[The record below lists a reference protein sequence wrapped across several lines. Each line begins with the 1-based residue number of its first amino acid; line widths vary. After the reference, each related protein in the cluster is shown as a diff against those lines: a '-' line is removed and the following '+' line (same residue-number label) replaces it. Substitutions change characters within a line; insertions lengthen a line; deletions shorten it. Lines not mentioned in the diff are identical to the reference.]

1 MSEFTPENDV
11 LRAESAPAAD
21 IDETFAIVDENDD
34 IDDATADN
42 ADNDTDDEAFDLA
55 DDEHTAGL
63 DDAED
68 DDETDDADEDT
79 EADDTVAAESEAP
92 AFSEL
97 GLPEELVKKLAENG
111 VHSTF
116 PIQAATIPDALAGR
130 HVLGKARTGSGK
142 TLAFGL
148 AALANLK
155 GKRARKGKP
164 LALVLVP
171 TRELAMQVTDA
182 LQPYGFAV
190 GADIAAVYGGAPMY
204 KQVFALR
211 RGVELLV
218 ATPGRLTDLIE
229 QGECDLSEVEI
240 AILDEADQMAD
251 MGFMPIVT
259 ELLSQTDPAGQ
270 RLLFSATLD
279 GAVDELVRQYLTD
292 PVLHSV
298 TQDDEDSSQM
308 DHHLLIVEPAD
319 KALVTAEIAARHT
332 PGDDDGRRTILFART
347 KLGADRIAEKIRE
360 AGVSALALHGGMT
373 QRARTKTLAD
383 FKDGRV
389 PVLVATDVAA
399 RGIHVDGIDLVLHV
413 DPAGDPKDYLH
424 RAGRTA
430 RAGESGTVV
439 TLVLPKQRKATQR
452 LLQSAGVDAELTK
465 VAPSSE
471 TLRELT
477 GGRPVAEYVAEADA
491 YHAAR
496 RAARE
501 SRMTDDRRDGRA
513 GRDGFRGGRE
523 GFGGR
528 DNRDGAR
535 QDRDRFDRNHRG
547 GRFEDRDN
555 RGPGSRDRAGFN
567 GGERRPFADRE
578 RTGFGDREGR
588 GQGRTF
594 DRNGSQGRSFDRDN
608 RDNRGSFGDRG
619 AGRSFERNGSQ
630 GGFDRDRT
638 DRGES
643 RTFDRNSNGSG
654 RSFDRDNRG
663 GYGNRD
669 NRGGSE
675 GRSGGFTGERRNFS
689 DRDNRGGSENR
700 GGFNGGGSENRGGG
714 FNGGERRSFD
724 RNSSQ
729 GRGDNRGGYGN
740 REGRSFDRN
749 SNGSGRNFDRDSR
762 DSRDNRGSFGNRDSR
777 GGSEGRSAG
786 FTGERRSF
794 DRDNRTPDR
803 NSSYG
808 QRRNFSDRDNRN
820 AGGTNDR
827 PQNRNFGDRRGNDRG
842 DGFTPRAGFDG
853 PRRHTDRD
861 NRTSTDRPTERRE
874 FGERTA
880 FGRPRGGYS
889 NDQQRDNRPPRD
901 RRW

>member
-1 MSEFTPENDV
+1 MSAITPENDV
-11 LRAESAPAAD
+11 VRAEAAD
-21 IDETFAIVDENDD
+21 EFTDITEVVEID
-34 IDDATADN
+34 
-42 ADNDTDDEAFDLA
+42 
-55 DDEHTAGL
+55 GL
-63 DDAED
+63 DDGAELD
-68 DDETDDADEDT
+68 VDLDLDDADDDT
-79 EADDTVAAESEAP
+79 DLAASAEADEADTADAVH
-92 AFSEL
+92 FSEL

-111 VHSTF
+111 VQTTF

-171 TRELAMQVTDA
+171 TRELAMQVSDA

-211 RGVELLV
+211 RGVEVLV

-229 QGECDLSEVEI
+229 QEECDLSEVAI
-240 AILDEADQMAD
+240 AVLDEADQMAD
-251 MGFMPIVT
+251 MGFMPIVS

-279 GAVDELVRQYLTD
+279 GAVDELVKKYMTD

-298 TQDDEDSSQM
+298 TADDEDSSQM

-332 PGDDDGRRTILFART
+332 PGGDDGRRTILFART

-360 AGVSALALHGGMT
+360 TGVSALALHGGMT

-383 FKDGRV
+383 FKEGRV

-439 TLVLPKQRKATQR
+439 TLVLPKQRKATLR
-452 LLQSAGVDAELTK
+452 LLESAGIEAELTK
-465 VAPSSE
+465 VTPSSE
-471 TLRELT
+471 TLRDLT

-501 SRMTDDRRDGRA
+501 ARMGDGQRDGRDSYRG
-513 GRDGFRGGRE
+513 GRDGGFRGGERRS
-523 GFGGR
+523 FG
-528 DNRDGAR
+528 
-535 QDRDRFDRNHRG
+535 DRDRFDRGHRG
-547 GRFEDRDN
+547 GRFEERDGGSRGGFGGERSGSGFDRNRGGFERGGSGRGFDRSGDRTEGRGGFGGGERSGSGFSGERSGSGSGFGGGERRSFGDRDGARGGFGGERRSFGDRDGARGGFGGRDTRGSEGRSFERGASGRGFDRTESRGGGERRSFGDRDNARGGFGGRDSRGSEGRGFDRDN
-555 RGPGSRDRAGFN
+555 RG
-567 GGERRPFADRE
+567 GERRS
-578 RTGFGDREGR
+578 FGDRDTSR
-588 GQGRTF
+588 G
-594 DRNGSQGRSFDRDN
+594 FDRDN
-608 RDNRGSFGDRG
+608 RGGERRSFGDR
-619 AGRSFERNGSQ
+619 
-630 GGFDRDRT
+630 D
-638 DRGES
+638 
-643 RTFDRNSNGSG
+643 NS

-663 GYGNRD
+663 GDRRSFGDRDRGGFDRNRGGFDRDNRSDNRSEGRTGERRSFGDRDSRGGERRSYGDRNTSQGRGFDRDNRDNRD
-669 NRGGSE
+669 NRGG
-675 GRSGGFTGERRNFS
+675 
-689 DRDNRGGSENR
+689 
-700 GGFNGGGSENRGGG
+700 
-714 FNGGERRSFD
+714 
-724 RNSSQ
+724 Q
-729 GRGDNRGGYGN
+729 RGGY
-740 REGRSFDRN
+740 D
-749 SNGSGRNFDRDSR
+749 
-762 DSRDNRGSFGNRDSR
+762 
-777 GGSEGRSAG
+777 
-786 FTGERRSF
+786 
-794 DRDNRTPDR
+794 
-803 NSSYG
+803 G
-808 QRRNFSDRDNRN
+808 Q
-820 AGGTNDR
+820 
-827 PQNRNFGDRRGNDRG
+827 
-842 DGFTPRAGFDG
+842 
-853 PRRHTDRD
+853 RRHTDRD
-861 NRTSTDRPTERRE
+861 NRTGGDGERRT

-889 NDQQRDNRPPRD
+889 NEQRDNRPPRD

>member
-1 MSEFTPENDV
+1 
-11 LRAESAPAAD
+11 
-21 IDETFAIVDENDD
+21 
-34 IDDATADN
+34 
-42 ADNDTDDEAFDLA
+42 
-55 DDEHTAGL
+55 
-63 DDAED
+63 
-68 DDETDDADEDT
+68 
-79 EADDTVAAESEAP
+79 
-92 AFSEL
+92 
-97 GLPEELVKKLAENG
+97 
-111 VHSTF
+111 
-116 PIQAATIPDALAGR
+116 
-130 HVLGKARTGSGK
+130 VLGKARTGSGK

-171 TRELAMQVTDA
+171 TRELAMQVSDA

-204 KQVFALR
+204 KQVFSLR

-229 QGECDLSEVEI
+229 QEECDLSEVEI

-259 ELLSQTDPAGQ
+259 ELLSQTDPTGQ

-279 GAVDELVRQYLTD
+279 GAVDELVRKYMTD

-298 TQDDEDSSQM
+298 TADADDSAQM

-319 KALVTAEIAARHT
+319 KAMVTAEIAARHT
-332 PGDDDGRRTILFART
+332 PGGEDGRRTILFART

-439 TLVLPKQRKATQR
+439 TLVLPKQRKSTMR
-452 LLQSAGVDAELTK
+452 LLEQAGVDAELTR

-471 TLRELT
+471 ELRELT

-501 SRMTDDRRDGRA
+501 ARMGDDRRE

-523 GFGGR
+523 GGFRGDRGGR
-528 DNRDGAR
+528 DGFRSDRGGRDGFR
-535 QDRDRFDRNHRG
+535 GGDRDRFDRGHRGGSTG
-547 GRFEDRDN
+547 GRFEERDGGRGFGRERAGFGGERSGSGSSSGFGGGERRSFGDRDGSQNRGGFDRNAGSQNRGGFDRDN
-555 RGPGSRDRAGFN
+555 RG
-567 GGERRPFADRE
+567 GERRS
-578 RTGFGDREGR
+578 FGDRE
-588 GQGRTF
+588 
-594 DRNGSQGRSFDRDN
+594 GSQGRSFDRDN
-608 RDNRGSFGDRG
+608 RGGERRSFGDRD
-619 AGRSFERNGSQ
+619 GSQ
-630 GGFDRDRT
+630 NRGGFDRNGSSQS
-638 DRGES
+638 RG
-643 RTFDRNSNGSG
+643 FDRDNRGGAGGERRSFGERDGSQG

-663 GYGNRD
+663 G
-669 NRGGSE
+669 
-675 GRSGGFTGERRNFS
+675 ERRSFG
-689 DRDNRGGSENR
+689 DRDNRGGSR
-700 GGFNGGGSENRGGG
+700 GGFGDRDNRG
-714 FNGGERRSFD
+714 GGERRSFGDRDGSQNRGGFD
-724 RNSSQ
+724 RNAGSQ
-729 GRGDNRGGYGN
+729 NRGFDRDNRGG
-740 REGRSFDRN
+740 
-749 SNGSGRNFDRDSR
+749 
-762 DSRDNRGSFGNRDSR
+762 
-777 GGSEGRSAG
+777 AG
-786 FTGERRSF
+786 GERRSF
-794 DRDNRTPDR
+794 GDRDNRGGSR
-803 NSSYG
+803 G
-808 QRRNFSDRDNRN
+808 GFGDRDNR
-820 AGGTNDR
+820 GGGER
-827 PQNRNFGDRRGNDRG
+827 RSFGDRDGSQNRGGFDRANRGGERRSFGDRDTNRGGFDRG
-842 DGFTPRAGFDG
+842 SRGGSS
-853 PRRHTDRD
+853 DREQ
-861 NRTSTDRPTERRE
+861 SGERRT
-874 FGERTA
+874 FGERSA

-889 NDQQRDNRPPRD
+889 NDQRENRPTRD

>member
-1 MSEFTPENDV
+1 MSAITPENDV
-11 LRAESAPAAD
+11 VRAEGADEVDTEITAEVELVDTDTDTD
-21 IDETFAIVDENDD
+21 IDI
-34 IDDATADN
+34 
-42 ADNDTDDEAFDLA
+42 DTDFDTIAEA
-55 DDEHTAGL
+55 E
-63 DDAED
+63 AE
-68 DDETDDADEDT
+68 A
-79 EADDTVAAESEAP
+79 VP
-92 AFSEL
+92 FSEL
-97 GLPEELVKKLAENG
+97 GLPEELVRTLAENG
-111 VHSTF
+111 VQTTF

-155 GKRARKGKP
+155 GRRARKGKP

-171 TRELAMQVTDA
+171 TRELAMQVSDA

-211 RGVELLV
+211 RGVEVLV

-229 QGECDLSEVEI
+229 QEECDLSEVEI
-240 AILDEADQMAD
+240 AVLDEADQMAD
-251 MGFMPIVT
+251 MGFMPIVS

-279 GAVDELVRQYLTD
+279 GAVDELVRQYMTD

-298 TQDDEDSSQM
+298 TPDNDDQAQM

-383 FKDGRV
+383 FKEGRV

-439 TLVLPKQRKATQR
+439 TLVLPKQRKSTMR
-452 LLQSAGVDAELTK
+452 LLESAGVEAELTK

-501 SRMTDDRRDGRA
+501 ARMGEERREGGFRGRES
-513 GRDGFRGGRE
+513 GGGGFRGGERRT
-523 GFGGR
+523 FG
-528 DNRDGAR
+528 
-535 QDRDRFDRNHRG
+535 DRDRFDRGHRGG
-547 GRFEDRDN
+547 GRFE
-555 RGPGSRDRAGFN
+555 
-567 GGERRPFADRE
+567 E
-578 RTGFGDREGR
+578 REGR
-588 GQGRTF
+588 GGGFGGRERSGSGAGFGGERSGSGFDRNRGGFDRKSSQGRSFDRDGSQGRSFDRDGSQGRGF
-594 DRNGSQGRSFDRDN
+594 DRNGSQGRSFDRD
-608 RDNRGSFGDRG
+608 
-619 AGRSFERNGSQ
+619 GSQ
-630 GGFDRDRT
+630 G
-638 DRGES
+638 RG
-643 RTFDRNSNGSG
+643 
-654 RSFDRDNRG
+654 
-663 GYGNRD
+663 
-669 NRGGSE
+669 
-675 GRSGGFTGERRNFS
+675 
-689 DRDNRGGSENR
+689 
-700 GGFNGGGSENRGGG
+700 
-714 FNGGERRSFD
+714 FD

-729 GRGDNRGGYGN
+729 GRG
-740 REGRSFDRN
+740 FDRN
-749 SNGSGRNFDRDSR
+749 SSQGRGFDRD
-762 DSRDNRGSFGNRDSR
+762 NRSQGGFG
-777 GGSEGRSAG
+777 G
-786 FTGERRSF
+786 GERRSF
-794 DRDNRTPDR
+794 GDRDGSRGFGGEGRFDRNASGRGFDRDNR
-803 NSSYG
+803 G
-808 QRRNFSDRDNRN
+808 GERRSFSDRDNR
-820 AGGTNDR
+820 GGYESR
-827 PQNRNFGDRRGNDRG
+827 GGERRSFGDRDRG
-842 DGFTPRAGFDG
+842 GFDRNRAGYEGRNGGERRSYGDRDSSQGRGFDRSADRRSFGDRGGAQGRGFGQRGGFDG
-853 PRRHTDRD
+853 QRRPTDRD
-861 NRTSTDRPTERRE
+861 NRNGAERDRNGERRT

-889 NDQQRDNRPPRD
+889 NEQRDNRPPRD

>member
-1 MSEFTPENDV
+1 M
-11 LRAESAPAAD
+11 RESAD
-21 IDETFAIVDENDD
+21 VEETFALEIEEDLESGEVEVV
-34 IDDATADN
+34 
-42 ADNDTDDEAFDLA
+42 EA
-55 DDEHTAGL
+55 L
-63 DDAED
+63 DDD
-68 DDETDDADEDT
+68 DVEIADT
-79 EADDTVAAESEAP
+79 ETETTGSEPVA
-92 AFSEL
+92 FTEL

-111 VHSTF
+111 VQTTF

-171 TRELAMQVTDA
+171 TRELAMQVSDA

-190 GADIAAVYGGAPMY
+190 GADIASVYGGAPMY

-211 RGVELLV
+211 RGVEVLV

-251 MGFMPIVT
+251 MGFMPIVS
-259 ELLSQTDPAGQ
+259 ELLSQTDPTGQ

-279 GAVDELVRQYLTD
+279 GAVDELVRQYMTD

-298 TQDDEDSSQM
+298 TPDSDDSAQM

-319 KALVTAEIAARHT
+319 KALVVAEIAARHT

-439 TLVLPKQRKATQR
+439 TLVLPKQRKSTVR
-452 LLQSAGVDAELTK
+452 LLESAGIDAELTK
-465 VAPSSE
+465 VTPSSE
-471 TLRELT
+471 ALRELT

-491 YHAAR
+491 YHATR

-501 SRMTDDRRDGRA
+501 ARLGGDDRREGRDS
-513 GRDGFRGGRE
+513 RDGFRGGRE
-523 GFGGR
+523 GFRPGR
-528 DNRDGAR
+528 SEFR
-535 QDRDRFDRNHRG
+535 QDRDRFDRGHSG
-547 GRFEDRDN
+547 GRFQERDGRGFGGGERSGFGGGDRRGSEGRGGFGGGERRSFGDRDGAQGRTGGFNRDSRGSEGRTGGFSGERRSFGDRDGAQGRSFDRDN
-555 RGPGSRDRAGFN
+555 RGGSENRSGGFS
-567 GGERRPFADRE
+567 GERRS
-578 RTGFGDREGR
+578 FGDRDGAQGRTGGFNRDNRSSEGR
-588 GQGRTF
+588 TGGYTGERRSFGDRDGAQGRTGGYNRDNRGSGTGGYTGERRSFGDRDGAQGRTGGFNRDNRSSEGRTGGFSGERRSFGDRNGSQGRSFDRDNRGGSENRTGGFNRDNRSSEGRTGGYNRGSEGRTGGYTGERRSFGDRDGAQGRTGGYNRDNRGSEGRTGGFSGERRTF

-608 RDNRGSFGDRG
+608 RDNRGG
-619 AGRSFERNGSQ
+619 
-630 GGFDRDRT
+630 
-638 DRGES
+638 
-643 RTFDRNSNGSG
+643 
-654 RSFDRDNRG
+654 
-663 GYGNRD
+663 
-669 NRGGSE
+669 
-675 GRSGGFTGERRNFS
+675 
-689 DRDNRGGSENR
+689 
-700 GGFNGGGSENRGGG
+700 
-714 FNGGERRSFD
+714 
-724 RNSSQ
+724 
-729 GRGDNRGGYGN
+729 
-740 REGRSFDRN
+740 
-749 SNGSGRNFDRDSR
+749 
-762 DSRDNRGSFGNRDSR
+762 
-777 GGSEGRSAG
+777 
-786 FTGERRSF
+786 TGERRSF
-794 DRDNRTPDR
+794 GDRD
-803 NSSYG
+803 
-808 QRRNFSDRDNRN
+808 
-820 AGGTNDR
+820 AA
-827 PQNRNFGDRRGNDRG
+827 QNRGAADAAGDRR
-842 DGFTPRAGFDG
+842 PS
-853 PRRHTDRD
+853 RD
-861 NRTSTDRPTERRE
+861 DERRT

-889 NDQQRDNRPPRD
+889 NEQRDNRPPRD

>member
-1 MSEFTPENDV
+1 MSAITPENEIAAEEFTPA
-11 LRAESAPAAD
+11 AELDTDTHIAIATTGLDTTDLDTELDGLEADFDAAAD
-21 IDETFAIVDENDD
+21 DA
-34 IDDATADN
+34 DDA
-42 ADNDTDDEAFDLA
+42 
-55 DDEHTAGL
+55 
-63 DDAED
+63 D
-68 DDETDDADEDT
+68 DDFDDDADEIDALDEDDEDEAADT
-79 EADDTVAAESEAP
+79 AGSAPVA
-92 AFSEL
+92 FTEL
-97 GLPEELVKKLAENG
+97 GLPEELVKKLADSG
-111 VHSTF
+111 VHNTF

-171 TRELAMQVTDA
+171 TRELAMQVSDA

-204 KQVFALR
+204 KQVFSLR

-229 QGECDLSEVEI
+229 QEECDLSEVEI

-279 GAVDELVRQYLTD
+279 GAVDELVQKYMTD

-298 TQDDEDSSQM
+298 TPDDDDQAQM

-319 KALVTAEIAARHT
+319 KAMVTAEIAARHT
-332 PGDDDGRRTILFART
+332 PGGQDGRRTILFART

-439 TLVLPKQRKATQR
+439 TLVLPKQRKSTMR
-452 LLQSAGVDAELTK
+452 LLETAGVEAELTK
-465 VAPSSE
+465 VTPSSE
-471 TLRELT
+471 ALRELT

-491 YHAAR
+491 YHSAR
-496 RAARE
+496 RAARDA
-501 SRMTDDRRDGRA
+501 RMGDDRRE
-513 GRDGFRGGRE
+513 GRDGFRGGRDGGFRGGRE
-523 GFGGR
+523 GF
-528 DNRDGAR
+528 R
-535 QDRDRFDRNHRG
+535 QDRDRFDRGHRG
-547 GRFEDRDN
+547 GFGGDRSGSGSGSGFGGERRSFGDRDTNRGGFDRDN
-555 RGPGSRDRAGFN
+555 RG
-567 GGERRPFADRE
+567 GERR
-578 RTGFGDREGR
+578 
-588 GQGRTF
+588 
-594 DRNGSQGRSFDRDN
+594 
-608 RDNRGSFGDRG
+608 SFGDRDTN
-619 AGRSFERNGSQ
+619 R
-630 GGFDRDRT
+630 GGFDRDKRGSFGG
-638 DRGES
+638 DRSGSGSGFGGGGERRSFGDRDTNRGGAEGRSFGDRDNRGGFS
-643 RTFDRNSNGSG
+643 RDNRGGAEG

-663 GYGNRD
+663 GERRSFGDRD
-669 NRGGSE
+669 TNRGGFD
-675 GRSGGFTGERRNFS
+675 RANRGGGERRPFG
-689 DRDNRGGSENR
+689 DRDNRGGERRSFGDRDTNRDTNR
-700 GGFNGGGSENRGGG
+700 GGFDRDNRGGG
-714 FNGGERRSFD
+714 ERRPFD
-724 RNSSQ
+724 RNGSQ
-729 GRGDNRGGYGN
+729 TQG
-740 REGRSFDRN
+740 
-749 SNGSGRNFDRDSR
+749 
-762 DSRDNRGSFGNRDSR
+762 
-777 GGSEGRSAG
+777 
-786 FTGERRSF
+786 RSF
-794 DRDNRTPDR
+794 DRDNRGGGERRPFDR
-803 NSSYG
+803 NGSQAQGRS
-808 QRRNFSDRDNRN
+808 FDRDNR
-820 AGGTNDR
+820 GGGERRPFDR
-827 PQNRNFGDRRGNDRG
+827 NGSQAQGRSF
-842 DGFTPRAGFDG
+842 
-853 PRRHTDRD
+853 DRD
-861 NRTSTDRPTERRE
+861 NRGGDRNGSQNRGFGQRGGFDRDNREGGERRT

-889 NDQQRDNRPPRD
+889 NGDQRDDNRPTRD

>member
-1 MSEFTPENDV
+1 MSAITPENDV
-11 LRAESAPAAD
+11 VRESAD
-21 IDETFAIVDENDD
+21 IDETLALETDEVLESE
-34 IDDATADN
+34 ALE
-42 ADNDTDDEAFDLA
+42 TDDLEIDLETDEVA
-55 DDEHTAGL
+55 DLDETEDH
-63 DDAED
+63 DED
-68 DDETDDADEDT
+68 DDEAEGFDDAETVDT
-79 EADDTVAAESEAP
+79 DAAGSEPVA
-92 AFSEL
+92 FTEL

-111 VHSTF
+111 VQTTF

-171 TRELAMQVTDA
+171 TRELAMQVSDA

-190 GADIAAVYGGAPMY
+190 GADIASVYGGAPMY

-211 RGVELLV
+211 RGVEVLV

-251 MGFMPIVT
+251 MGFMPIVS
-259 ELLSQTDPAGQ
+259 ELLSQTDPTGQ

-279 GAVDELVRQYLTD
+279 GAVDELVRQYMTD

-298 TQDDEDSSQM
+298 TPDSDDSAQM

-439 TLVLPKQRKATQR
+439 TLVLPKQRKSTVR
-452 LLQSAGVDAELTK
+452 LLESAGIDAELTK
-465 VAPSSE
+465 VTPSSAE
-471 TLRELT
+471 LRELT

-501 SRMTDDRRDGRA
+501 ARLGGDDRREGRDS
-513 GRDGFRGGRE
+513 RDGFRGGRE
-523 GFGGR
+523 GFRPGR
-528 DNRDGAR
+528 SEFR
-535 QDRDRFDRNHRG
+535 QDRDRFDRGHRDSRGFGGGERGSEGRG
-547 GRFEDRDN
+547 GFGGERRSFGDRDGSQGRTGGFSRDN
-555 RGPGSRDRAGFN
+555 RGGSENRSGGFSGERRSFGDRDGAQGRTGGFN
-567 GGERRPFADRE
+567 RDSRGTEGRSGGFGGERR
-578 RTGFGDREGR
+578 
-588 GQGRTF
+588 
-594 DRNGSQGRSFDRDN
+594 
-608 RDNRGSFGDRG
+608 SFGDRDG
-619 AGRSFERNGSQ
+619 AQ
-630 GGFDRDRT
+630 
-638 DRGES
+638 
-643 RTFDRNSNGSG
+643 G

-663 GYGNRD
+663 G
-669 NRGGSE
+669 SE
-675 GRSGGFTGERRNFS
+675 NRSGG
-689 DRDNRGGSENR
+689 
-700 GGFNGGGSENRGGG
+700 
-714 FNGGERRSFD
+714 
-724 RNSSQ
+724 
-729 GRGDNRGGYGN
+729 
-740 REGRSFDRN
+740 
-749 SNGSGRNFDRDSR
+749 
-762 DSRDNRGSFGNRDSR
+762 
-777 GGSEGRSAG
+777 
-786 FTGERRSF
+786 
-794 DRDNRTPDR
+794 
-803 NSSYG
+803 
-808 QRRNFSDRDNRN
+808 
-820 AGGTNDR
+820 
-827 PQNRNFGDRRGNDRG
+827 
-842 DGFTPRAGFDG
+842 
-853 PRRHTDRD
+853 
-861 NRTSTDRPTERRE
+861 
-874 FGERTA
+874 
-880 FGRPRGGYS
+880 
-889 NDQQRDNRPPRD
+889 
-901 RRW
+901 

>member
-1 MSEFTPENDV
+1 MSAITPENEIA
-11 LRAESAPAAD
+11 AEEFAPAAELD
-21 IDETFAIVDENDD
+21 TEFT
-34 IDDATADN
+34 DAD
-42 ADNDTDDEAFDLA
+42 DLA
-55 DDEHTAGL
+55 DELEL
-63 DDAED
+63 DDEL
-68 DDETDDADEDT
+68 DALDEDEDEDVDTDIESADT
-79 EADDTVAAESEAP
+79 EPVA
-92 AFSEL
+92 FTDL
-97 GLPEELVKKLAENG
+97 GLPEELVKKLADSG
-111 VHSTF
+111 VHNTF

-171 TRELAMQVTDA
+171 TRELAMQVSDA

-204 KQVFALR
+204 KQVFSLR

-229 QGECDLSEVEI
+229 QEECDLSEVEI

-251 MGFMPIVT
+251 MGFMPIVS

-279 GAVDELVRQYLTD
+279 GAVDELVKKYMTD

-298 TQDDEDSSQM
+298 TPDDDDRAQM

-332 PGDDDGRRTILFART
+332 PGGDDGRRTILFART

-360 AGVSALALHGGMT
+360 SGVSALALHGGMT

-439 TLVLPKQRKATQR
+439 TLVLPKQRKSTVR
-452 LLQSAGVDAELTK
+452 LLESAGVEAELTR
-465 VAPSSE
+465 VTPSSE
-471 TLRELT
+471 ALRELT

-491 YHAAR
+491 YHSAR

-501 SRMTDDRRDGRA
+501 ARMSDDRRE
-513 GRDGFRGGRE
+513 GRDGFRGNRE
-523 GFGGR
+523 GGNYRGGR
-528 DNRDGAR
+528 DGFR
-535 QDRDRFDRNHRG
+535 QDRDRFDRGHRGG
-547 GRFEDRDN
+547 GRFEERDGRGGFGRDRGE
-555 RGPGSRDRAGFN
+555 RSGFGGERTGSGPGAGSASGSGSGSGF
-567 GGERRPFADRE
+567 GGERR
-578 RTGFGDREGR
+578 
-588 GQGRTF
+588 
-594 DRNGSQGRSFDRDN
+594 SFDR
-608 RDNRGSFGDRG
+608 
-619 AGRSFERNGSQ
+619 
-630 GGFDRDRT
+630 
-638 DRGES
+638 
-643 RTFDRNSNGSG
+643 NGSG

-663 GYGNRD
+663 DRGEGRSFDRNGSGRSFDRDRDNRGDRGGFGGESRSFDRNGSGRSFDRSRD

-675 GRSGGFTGERRNFS
+675 GRSGGFSGERRPYG
-689 DRDNRGGSENR
+689 DRDNRGGSEGR
-700 GGFNGGGSENRGGG
+700 SGGFS
-714 FNGGERRSFD
+714 GERRSF
-724 RNSSQ
+724 
-729 GRGDNRGGYGN
+729 G
-740 REGRSFDRN
+740 
-749 SNGSGRNFDRDSR
+749 DRD
-762 DSRDNRGSFGNRDSR
+762 NR
-777 GGSEGRSAG
+777 GGSEGRSGG
-786 FTGERRSF
+786 FSGERRSFGDRDNRGGFDRDKRGGSEGRSFDRGSSQGRSFGDRDNRGGERRSFGDRDNRGGSQSRSFGDRNGGGQARSF
-794 DRDNRTPDR
+794 DRDNRGGTQNR
-803 NSSYG
+803 GGFG
-808 QRRNFSDRDNRN
+808 QRSGFDGQRSDTRSTPSDRDR
-820 AGGTNDR
+820 DR
-827 PQNRNFGDRRGNDRG
+827 
-842 DGFTPRAGFDG
+842 T
-853 PRRHTDRD
+853 
-861 NRTSTDRPTERRE
+861 TERRT

-889 NDQQRDNRPPRD
+889 NDQRDNRPTRD

>member
-1 MSEFTPENDV
+1 MSEILETTELAENT
-11 LRAESAPAAD
+11 AAD
-21 IDETFAIVDENDD
+21 EIAGAEIAGTEIAGTEIAGTELADAEMFGADISETDISETDISDTGIVGRIAGAE
-34 IDDATADN
+34 
-42 ADNDTDDEAFDLA
+42 LA
-55 DDEHTAGL
+55 DDTAFA
-63 DDAED
+63 DAEPVAF
-68 DDETDDADEDT
+68 TD
-79 EADDTVAAESEAP
+79 
-92 AFSEL
+92 L
-97 GLPEELVKKLAENG
+97 GLPEALVKTLAENG
-111 VHSTF
+111 VQTAF

-148 AALANLK
+148 AALANLR

-182 LQPYGFAV
+182 LQPYGYAV

-229 QGECDLSEVEI
+229 QEECDLSEVSI

-251 MGFMPIVT
+251 MGFLPIVS

-279 GAVDELVRQYLTD
+279 GAVDELVRQYLHD

-298 TQDDEDSSQM
+298 TPDGDEPTRM
-308 DHHLLIVEPAD
+308 DHHLLIVEPTD
-319 KALVTAEIAARHT
+319 KALITAEIAARHT
-332 PGDDDGRRTILFART
+332 PGDDDRRTILFART

-360 AGVSALALHGGMT
+360 HGVSALALHGGMT

-439 TLVLPKQRKATQR
+439 TLVLPKQRKSTLR
-452 LLQSAGVDAELTK
+452 LLEQAGVEAELTK

-471 TLRELT
+471 ALRELT

-501 SRMTDDRRDGRA
+501 ARLAEEGRG
-513 GRDGFRGGRE
+513 GRDGFRSGRE
-523 GFGGR
+523 GFQGGGR
-528 DNRDGAR
+528 DGFRSGRDGFQGGGR
-535 QDRDRFDRNHRG
+535 DGFQGGRDGFRRERGSERDRSWDRGRGHDRDGFGDR
-547 GRFEDRDN
+547 
-555 RGPGSRDRAGFN
+555 SRSGF
-567 GGERRPFADRE
+567 GGERR
-578 RTGFGDREGR
+578 
-588 GQGRTF
+588 
-594 DRNGSQGRSFDRDN
+594 
-608 RDNRGSFGDRG
+608 SFGDR
-619 AGRSFERNGSQ
+619 
-630 GGFDRDRT
+630 
-638 DRGES
+638 
-643 RTFDRNSNGSG
+643 
-654 RSFDRDNRG
+654 DRDNRG
-663 GYGNRD
+663 GFGGE
-669 NRGGSE
+669 RGGF
-675 GRSGGFTGERRNFS
+675 GGERGF
-689 DRDNRGGSENR
+689 DRNR
-700 GGFNGGGSENRGGG
+700 GGFGGERRERDDRNFRTDRNERNERGGFGNERG
-714 FNGGERRSFD
+714 FDRNRDGHNGERRERESFGGERREREGFGGERRFDRNASGSHDRAGSGYRRFDQGASGDGRFDRKGSDRADGNRSFGGDRAERSQGRQYGADRAERSQGRDFGGDRRSFGDRDRNGRGGFGGAERRPFSDRNDRGDRSGFGGERRSFD
-724 RNSSQ
+724 RNSRGDRNGFDRNDRGGFNGDRRPRTDRTGQ
-729 GRGDNRGGYGN
+729 DRGFNRDRTGGQNRFGGDNRNGATDRRPYG
-740 REGRSFDRN
+740 
-749 SNGSGRNFDRDSR
+749 DRD
-762 DSRDNRGSFGNRDSR
+762 DSR
-777 GGSEGRSAG
+777 
-786 FTGERRSF
+786 
-794 DRDNRTPDR
+794 
-803 NSSYG
+803 
-808 QRRNFSDRDNRN
+808 
-820 AGGTNDR
+820 
-827 PQNRNFGDRRGNDRG
+827 PQ
-842 DGFTPRAGFDG
+842 
-853 PRRHTDRD
+853 
-861 NRTSTDRPTERRE
+861 
-874 FGERTA
+874 RTA

-889 NDQQRDNRPPRD
+889 NDNNRPPRD

>member
-1 MSEFTPENDV
+1 MSAITPENDV
-11 LRAESAPAAD
+11 VRESAD
-21 IDETFAIVDENDD
+21 VEETFALEIEEDLESGEVEVV
-34 IDDATADN
+34 
-42 ADNDTDDEAFDLA
+42 EA
-55 DDEHTAGL
+55 L
-63 DDAED
+63 DDD
-68 DDETDDADEDT
+68 DVEIADT
-79 EADDTVAAESEAP
+79 ETETTGSEPVA
-92 AFSEL
+92 FTEL

-111 VHSTF
+111 VQTTF

-171 TRELAMQVTDA
+171 TRELAMQVSDA

-190 GADIAAVYGGAPMY
+190 GADIASVYGGAPMY

-211 RGVELLV
+211 RGVEVLV

-251 MGFMPIVT
+251 MGFMPIVS
-259 ELLSQTDPAGQ
+259 ELLSQTDPTGQ

-279 GAVDELVRQYLTD
+279 GAVDELVRQYMTD

-298 TQDDEDSSQM
+298 TPDSDDSAQM

-319 KALVTAEIAARHT
+319 KALVVAEIAARHT

-439 TLVLPKQRKATQR
+439 TLVLPKQRKSTVR
-452 LLQSAGVDAELTK
+452 LLESAGIDAELTK
-465 VAPSSE
+465 VTPSSE
-471 TLRELT
+471 ALRELT

-491 YHAAR
+491 YHATR

-501 SRMTDDRRDGRA
+501 ARLGGDDRREGRDS
-513 GRDGFRGGRE
+513 RDGFRGGRE
-523 GFGGR
+523 GFRPGR
-528 DNRDGAR
+528 SEFR
-535 QDRDRFDRNHRG
+535 QDRDRFDRGHSG
-547 GRFEDRDN
+547 GRFQERDGRGFGGGERSGFGGGDRRGSEGRGGFGGGERRSFGDRDGAQGRTGGFNRDSRGSEGRTGGFSGERRSFGDRDGAQGRSFDRDN
-555 RGPGSRDRAGFN
+555 RGGSENRSGGFS
-567 GGERRPFADRE
+567 GERRS
-578 RTGFGDREGR
+578 FGDRDGAQGRTGGFNRDNRSSEGR
-588 GQGRTF
+588 TGGYTGERRSFGDRDGAQGRTGGYNRDNRGSGTGGYTGERRSFGDRDGAQGRTGGFNRDNRSSEGRTGGFSGERRSFGDRNGSQGRSFDRDNRGGSENRTGGFNRDNRSSEGRTGGYNRGSEGRTGGYTGERRSFGDRDGAQGRTGGYNRDNRGSEGRTGGFSGERRTF

-608 RDNRGSFGDRG
+608 RDNRGG
-619 AGRSFERNGSQ
+619 
-630 GGFDRDRT
+630 
-638 DRGES
+638 
-643 RTFDRNSNGSG
+643 
-654 RSFDRDNRG
+654 
-663 GYGNRD
+663 
-669 NRGGSE
+669 
-675 GRSGGFTGERRNFS
+675 
-689 DRDNRGGSENR
+689 
-700 GGFNGGGSENRGGG
+700 
-714 FNGGERRSFD
+714 
-724 RNSSQ
+724 
-729 GRGDNRGGYGN
+729 
-740 REGRSFDRN
+740 
-749 SNGSGRNFDRDSR
+749 
-762 DSRDNRGSFGNRDSR
+762 
-777 GGSEGRSAG
+777 
-786 FTGERRSF
+786 TGERRSF
-794 DRDNRTPDR
+794 GDRD
-803 NSSYG
+803 
-808 QRRNFSDRDNRN
+808 
-820 AGGTNDR
+820 AA
-827 PQNRNFGDRRGNDRG
+827 QNRGAADAAGDRR
-842 DGFTPRAGFDG
+842 PS
-853 PRRHTDRD
+853 RD
-861 NRTSTDRPTERRE
+861 DERRT

-889 NDQQRDNRPPRD
+889 NEQRDNRPPRD